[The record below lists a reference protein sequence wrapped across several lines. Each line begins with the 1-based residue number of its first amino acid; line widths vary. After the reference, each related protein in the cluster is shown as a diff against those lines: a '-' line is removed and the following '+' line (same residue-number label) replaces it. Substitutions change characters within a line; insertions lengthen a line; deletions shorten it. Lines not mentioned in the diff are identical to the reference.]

1 MVRIRINRNGG
12 FTLIEI
18 LVVVAIIGLLAAI
31 AIPSFLKSRDTSQLN
46 AIFNNLRL
54 IEAAKDQWAL
64 ENKKGTG
71 DTTNL
76 SSISDYLKGG
86 TIKPVVNETYTANP
100 VGSPAVAKS
109 PVQLGTYAANDPISA
124 Q

>member
-31 AIPSFLKSRDTSQLN
+31 AVPSFLKSRDTSQLN
-46 AIFNNLRL
+46 AIVNNLRL

-86 TIKPVVNETYTANP
+86 TIKPVVSETYTTNP